1 MQTIKTGVVV
11 ALLLAVCYGAFVAL
25 NTPEANLPDE
35 LLSEFD
41 WSPADADLGGLTN
54 VEMPESAPLAG
65 QPSPSADLSSSS
77 GLPAFD
83 ASQLNLPSLPPLGNN
98 ASSESFPSH
107 DLAGNLPSGLP
118 GATSTQP
125 TAAGAIGAH
134 TSLPPLPFA
143 SAAAAPSTTSSATA
157 AGGQL
162 PAGPLPGEKLPGAN
176 PLSGGAPIAMPA
188 ADGPAVSLAVG
199 NAAAAGSNGPSSGL
213 AGSAIPGGQ
222 LVSQTRAAVPT
233 ADPPTGQLPLLNTAG
248 DKPIASE
255 SAQQEQPP
263 LPFPAAREQALEL
276 ASSGKL
282 REALLVLSRYYD
294 SPELSAEQHS
304 DMIDLLDAL
313 SREVIYSPRHLVQ
326 EAYTAVP
333 GDTVESLAL
342 KHQITPELLNAI
354 NGLGSSKVLLNGSRV
369 KVLSGPFRAQVSL
382 SRHELTVFMGELYAG
397 RFPVSFG
404 TDPTPVEGTYEVID
418 RRRDRTY
425 YGTGGK
431 VIGASDH
438 RNPYGGYWINLGQD
452 LCIHGTPEMASD
464 DLEGAG
470 CISLAPLD
478 AADVYNILAQSSQV
492 SIVR

>member
-25 NTPEANLPDE
+25 NAPEPNLPDE

-41 WSPADADLGGLTN
+41 WSPEDADLGSLTN
-54 VEMPESAPLAG
+54 VEMPVSAPLAV
-65 QPSPSADLSSSS
+65 QPLPENEPSISN

-83 ASQLNLPSLPPLGNN
+83 ASHLNLPSLPPLSN
-98 ASSESFPSH
+98 
-107 DLAGNLPSGLP
+107 NLPADSLP
-118 GATSTQP
+118 AENPQVGPADGSE
-125 TAAGAIGAH
+125 
-134 TSLPPLPFA
+134 SLPPLPFA
-143 SAAAAPSTTSSATA
+143 STPASPAAGTSGNAFASEAPSATA
-157 AGGQL
+157 
-162 PAGPLPGEKLPGAN
+162 
-176 PLSGGAPIAMPA
+176 A
-188 ADGPAVSLAVG
+188 ADGPAVSLAAGV
-199 NAAAAGSNGPSSGL
+199 AAAAANFNTPNSTMPSAPAATG
-213 AGSAIPGGQ
+213 AIPAGQ
-222 LVSQTRAAVPT
+222 LVSQTRASGSA
-233 ADPPTGQLPLLNTAG
+233 ADLAGQLPLLQTPADNADLG
-248 DKPIASE
+248 E
-255 SAQQEQPP
+255 SANREQPP
-263 LPFPAAREQALEL
+263 LPFPAAREQAIEL

-282 REALLVLSRYYD
+282 REALLILSRYYD
-294 SPELSAEQHS
+294 SPELSSEQHS

-326 EAYTAVP
+326 SAYTATA

-342 KHQITPELLNAI
+342 KHQITPELFNAI
-354 NGLGSSKVLLNGSRV
+354 NGLGNSKVLLNGTQV

-382 SRHELTVFMGELYAG
+382 SRNELTVFMGELYAG

-431 VIGASDH
+431 VIGATDN

-464 DLEGAG
+464 DLVGAG

-478 AADVYNILAQSSQV
+478 AADVYNILTQSSQV

>member
-25 NTPEANLPDE
+25 NAPEPNLPDE
-35 LLSEFD
+35 LLSEFN
-41 WSPADADLGGLTN
+41 WSPEDADLGSLTN
-54 VEMPESAPLAG
+54 VEMPISAPLAV
-65 QPSPSADLSSSS
+65 QASPGSDLSSST

-83 ASQLNLPSLPPLGNN
+83 ASQLNLPSLPPLSNN
-98 ASSESFPSH
+98 MTSESFPPNT
-107 DLAGNLPSGLP
+107 LAGSISGNLP
-118 GATSTQP
+118 GAALGQDGSADSTD
-125 TAAGAIGAH
+125 AR

-143 SAAAAPSTTSSATA
+143 TAPATPATGNSASATGSQLA
-157 AGGQL
+157 TAQVAGAPL
-162 PAGPLPGEKLPGAN
+162 AGAT
-176 PLSGGAPIAMPA
+176 APIAEPA
-188 ADGPAVSLAVG
+188 ADGLAVSLAAG
-199 NAAAAGSNGPSSGL
+199 TAAAAANASAAGSSSPSS
-213 AGSAIPGGQ
+213 AAASSSIPAGQ
-222 LVSQTRAAVPT
+222 LVSQTRAAGSAVDT
-233 ADPPTGQLPLLNTAG
+233 AGQLPLLDTSTHDAAGSQTAN
-248 DKPIASE
+248 
-255 SAQQEQPP
+255 QEQPP

-282 REALLVLSRYYD
+282 REALLLLSRYYD

-342 KHQITPELLNAI
+342 KHQITPELFNAI
-354 NGLGSSKVLLNGSRV
+354 NGLGNSKVLLNGSQV

-431 VIGASDH
+431 FIGASDH

-478 AADVYNILAQSSQV
+478 AADVYSILAQSSQV

>member
-25 NTPEANLPDE
+25 NAPEPNLPDE

-41 WSPADADLGGLTN
+41 WRPEDADLGNLTN
-54 VEMPESAPLAG
+54 VEMPVSAPLAV
-65 QPSPSADLSSSS
+65 QPLPDNNLSGSN

-83 ASQLNLPSLPPLGNN
+83 ASHLNLPSLPPLSNN
-98 ASSESFPSH
+98 SPAVSLPTENAQAAAADASE
-107 DLAGNLPSGLP
+107 
-118 GATSTQP
+118 
-125 TAAGAIGAH
+125 
-134 TSLPPLPFA
+134 SLPPLPFVSTPA
-143 SAAAAPSTTSSATA
+143 SPSNGTPAT
-157 AGGQL
+157 GTL
-162 PAGPLPGEKLPGAN
+162 
-176 PLSGGAPIAMPA
+176 A
-188 ADGPAVSLAVG
+188 ADGPAVSLATG
-199 NAAAAGSNGPSSGL
+199 IAAAAGNSNTLNSPPSSSPP
-213 AGSAIPGGQ
+213 ATSTIPTGQ
-222 LVSQTRAAVPT
+222 LVSQTRSAGSAADL
-233 ADPPTGQLPLLNTAG
+233 AGQLPLLETPADNVDAG
-248 DKPIASE
+248 G
-255 SAQQEQPP
+255 SAKQEQPT
-263 LPFPAAREQALEL
+263 LPFPAAREQAFEL
-276 ASSGKL
+276 ASNGKL
-282 REALLVLSRYYD
+282 REALLILSRYYN
-294 SPELSAEQHS
+294 SPELSTEQHS

-313 SREVIYSPRHLVQ
+313 SREVIYSPRHLAQ
-326 EAYTAVP
+326 AAYTATA

-354 NGLGSSKVLLNGSRV
+354 NGLGNSKVLLNGTQV
-369 KVLSGPFRAQVSL
+369 KVLNGPFRAQVSL
-382 SRHELTVFMGELYAG
+382 SRSELTVFMGELYAG

-431 VIGASDH
+431 VIGASDN

-464 DLEGAG
+464 DLEDAG